1 MVVVLVKSL
10 RCVWLFVTPWT
21 VARQAPLSMGIL
33 QARILEW
40 ISMPFPWPRDQTLVS
55 SIAGGFLHWQM
66 DSLPLSHQGSPG
78 NLGLFGQMRCNS
90 NFIIQAIF
98 YMNAN
103 FLSSYCESESHS
115 VVSNSLWPHGLYCA
129 WILQAR
135 ILEWVAIPFSRG
147 SSQPRDRTQVS
158 LIAGEFFTIWATR
171 EVWVLIMRQH
181 LLGLL
186 SLILT
191 ILWLVFLLSP
201 STEEAET

>member
-115 VVSNSLWPHGLYCA
+115 VVSNSLWPHE
-129 WILQAR
+129 LQLAR
-135 ILEWVAIPFSRG
+135 LLCPWGFSRQEYWSGLPFPPPGDLPRPGIAIVNSAKMNTGIHMSFSVIIFSGYMPSSGIVG
-147 SSQPRDRTQVS
+147 SYV
-158 LIAGEFFTIWATR
+158 
-171 EVWVLIMRQH
+171 VLF
-181 LLGLL
+181 
-186 SLILT
+186 
-191 ILWLVFLLSP
+191 LVFF
-201 STEEAET
+201 

>member
-1 MVVVLVKSL
+1 
-10 RCVWLFVTPWT
+10 
-21 VARQAPLSMGIL
+21 
-33 QARILEW
+33 
-40 ISMPFPWPRDQTLVS
+40 MPFPWPRDQTLVS

-103 FLSSYCESESHS
+103 FLSSYCESESHL